1 MKILI
6 CHNYYINRGGEDVI
20 FEYEADILQSKGYDV
35 VLYCKHNK
43 SINSF
48 IKKIGVFLNFF
59 FSFNTFREVKKI
71 IKKEKPD
78 VVHIHNIFS
87 LISPS
92 IYFVLKR
99 YKIPI
104 IQTIHNFR
112 FFCSNG
118 LCLRNGKICTK
129 CLENRFSNIF
139 NICNNKKLYDFILS
153 CVIYFIRKFRI
164 YDRFI
169 DYFIVPS
176 IFVRNKMIECG
187 LSGNK
192 IFIKRHL
199 LNSKKIFIKE
209 NNYKIIDDDKY
220 FLFIGRLSE
229 EKGVTDLIK
238 IFKEIRKIKLK
249 ILGDG
254 PLISSISKLIE
265 HDNLN
270 NIKMFGYAKG
280 NLKNKLISDGL
291 AVIIPSICFE
301 NCPLVLIESLMMGT
315 PVIVNNI
322 GALPEFISNG
332 YNGFVYNNLKQLE
345 EIILKLYSMNQSDRC
360 KMRENCQKS
369 FFEFFDE
376 DKNFKIID
384 GIYKKLKNK
393 RIKDTQVLHG

>member
-6 CHNYYINRGGEDVI
+6 CHNYYKDRGGEDVV
-20 FEYEADILQSKGYDV
+20 FEYEADTLQSKGYDV

-78 VVHIHNIFS
+78 VAHIHNIFS

-129 CLENRFSNIF
+129 CVKNRFSNIF
-139 NICNNKKLYDFILS
+139 NICNDKKLYDLFLS
-153 CVIYFIRKFRI
+153 VVIYFIRKFRI
-164 YDRFI
+164 YGRLI

-176 IFVRNKMIECG
+176 TFVKNKMIECG
-187 LSGNK
+187 FEK
-192 IFIKRHL
+192 
-199 LNSKKIFIKE
+199 KKIIVKRIPL
-209 NNYKIIDDDKY
+209 NYKNIILQKNFNNFGKGEKY

-229 EKGVTDLIK
+229 EKGIINLIK
-238 IFKEIRKIKLK
+238 LFKEISEIKLK
-249 ILGDG
+249 ILGNG
-254 PLISSISKLIE
+254 PLMNAIRKFIE
-265 HDNLN
+265 CNKLN
-270 NIKMFGYAKG
+270 NIEMLGYVEE
-280 NLKNKLISDGL
+280 NFKNILISNSLAVIFPSIGFETCGLVMVESLMIGIPVVVNNISALPEPISDG
-291 AVIIPSICFE
+291 F
-301 NCPLVLIESLMMGT
+301 
-315 PVIVNNI
+315 
-322 GALPEFISNG
+322 
-332 YNGFVYNNLKQLE
+332 NGFVYNNLNQLE
-345 EIILKLYSMNQSDRC
+345 EIILKLYSMELSDRY

-369 FFEFFDE
+369 FLEFFNE

-384 GIYKKLKNK
+384 DIYKKLKNK
-393 RIKDTQVLHG
+393 KIPK

>member
-6 CHNYYINRGGEDVI
+6 CHNYYIDRGGEDVV
-20 FEYEADILQSKGYDV
+20 FEYEADTLQSKGYDV

-71 IKKEKPD
+71 IKEEKLD
-78 VVHIHNIFS
+78 IAHIHNIFP

-92 IYFVLKR
+92 IYFVLKK
-99 YKIPI
+99 YKIPV

-118 LCLRNGKICTK
+118 LCLKGGKICTK
-129 CLENRFSNIF
+129 CEINRFSNIF
-139 NICNNKKLYDFILS
+139 NVCSDKKLYDFFLS
-153 CVIYFIRKFRI
+153 VVIYFIRKFRI
-164 YDRFI
+164 YDIFI

-176 IFVRNKMIECG
+176 IFVRNKIIECG

-192 IFIKRHL
+192 IFIKRHS

-209 NNYKIIDDDKY
+209 NHYKINDDDKY

-229 EKGVTDLIK
+229 EKGIDNLIK

-254 PLISSISKLIE
+254 PLISDIRKLIE
-265 HDNLN
+265 RNKLN
-270 NIKMFGYAKG
+270 NIKMLGYVEG
-280 NLKNKLISDGL
+280 NFKNKLISNSL

-315 PVIVNNI
+315 PVVVNNI

-345 EIILKLYSMNQSDRC
+345 EIILKLYSMDQSDGY
-360 KMRENCQKS
+360 KMRENCKKS
-369 FFEFFDE
+369 FFEFFNE
-376 DKNFKIID
+376 DKNFKVID
-384 GIYKKLKNK
+384 NIYKKA
-393 RIKDTQVLHG
+393 IEV